1 VYHITPANQADVLPH
16 IRQNPLTMN
25 EIRAS
30 LAVGRE
36 VIVHADPITVP
47 GWRGAGYIIFDP
59 QTGAGAWKIGGGANG
74 GYLFAADLSATIFGI
89 LFSFKTML
97 AQIWG
102 AEAISKILLRASNVF
117 VGLSFVTG
125 ILDIAENC
133 KTSAVRWI
141 VVSYLAISLFFLAA
155 GGLIGFA
162 TGPVGTFIVGVSLG
176 VALGFFR
183 GILVDS
189 PFCE

>member
-74 GYLFAADLSATIFGI
+74 GYLFAADVSATIFGT
-89 LFSFKTML
+89 LFSYKSML
-97 AQIWG
+97 AHIWG
-102 AEAISKILLRASNVF
+102 AKAIADILSRVSN
-117 VGLSFVTG
+117 SFVVMSFIIG
-125 ILDIAENC
+125 LIDIAENC
-133 KTSAVRWI
+133 RTAAATFI
-141 VVSYLAISLFFLAA
+141 VAAYTAIALIFIAASGFL
-155 GGLIGFA
+155 GFA
-162 TGPVGTFIVGVSLG
+162 TGPVGLFLAGTIFGG
-176 VALGFFR
+176 ALGYFR
-183 GILVDS
+183 GMLVDI
-189 PFCE
+189 PFCD